1 MRRVLLIALAA
12 LLLTLPATLALA
24 QPPPPEPTPDPATLS
39 AQDAAARA
47 ERAAQEARDAAEES
61 ARYAGEASN
70 FLGIFESV
78 GTAIGVLTGVV
89 VPLIAGVA
97 AFAGLRGLSDARN
110 ELSEASENVQ
120 KELKEARERFESDMA
135 TRQAELNRLRQDLE
149 QSAANLREELQGNVQ
164 LQRESSARATL
175 ALALLPLGERQYRAQ
190 DYKGALDTYQR
201 ALDLDSDN
209 PVTHYRMGYVY
220 TQSGQLE
227 EAVQH
232 LTRAL
237 EIAPDFAPAL
247 AALGYVYRRI
257 GEKMAKGIDRDEM
270 LNKAEQKLL
279 QALKLSPKLIDD
291 DGESW
296 WGSLGGLYRRRG
308 QLEEAINA
316 YNNAAEVTPHSSY
329 PFSNL
334 ALLYVQKNDRESM
347 LRTYKRVERLAAGEV
362 QAEVDNY
369 WAYADL
375 IVARLALGR
384 SVDDILDTAIGTA
397 PMDSPY
403 TLDSLIDT
411 LGRLSAVLTA
421 EEQAPVKRVITHI
434 REVAAERRLQTEAQA
449 AAN

>member
-1 MRRVLLIALAA
+1 MARLLGIVILLIGLLFAA
-12 LLLTLPATLALA
+12 INVWAQNATPL
-24 QPPPPEPTPDPATLS
+24 PPPLDPNVQAAQNAADRARDS
-39 AQDAAARA
+39 ANDAQ
-47 ERAAQEARDAAEES
+47 RAADEA
-61 ARYAGEASN
+61 ARYAGDASN
-70 FLGIFESV
+70 FLGVFEV
-78 GTAIGVLTGVV
+78 AGTAIGILTGAVIPFLAIV
-89 VPLIAGVA
+89 AGFV
-97 AFAGLRGLSDARN
+97 GLNRLNSA
-110 ELSEASENVQ
+110 Q
-120 KELKEARERFESDMA
+120 KELEEARLRFEKEISE
-135 TRQAELNRLRQDLE
+135 RQAELVKLRDELE
-149 QSAANLREELQGNVQ
+149 ASAETLRVELSRTGA
-164 LQRESSARATL
+164 LQREDSARATL

-201 ALDLDSDN
+201 ALDLDNDN

-220 TQSGQLE
+220 TQSGELE
-227 EAVQH
+227 PALQH
-232 LTRAL
+232 LTRSL

-257 GEKMAKGIDRDEM
+257 GEKMEKGIERDSR
-270 LNKAEQKLL
+270 LNLAEQKLL

-308 QLEEAINA
+308 QIDEAIAA
-316 YNNAAEVTPHSSY
+316 YKQAAEVTPHSSY

-334 ALLYVQKNDRESM
+334 ALLYVQKNDREGM

-375 IVARLALGR
+375 IVARLALGKK
-384 SVDDILDTAIGTA
+384 VDDILETAIGTA

-411 LGRLSAVLTA
+411 LERLSSVLTA
-421 EEQAPVKRVITHI
+421 DEQVPVKRVITHI
-434 REVAAERRLQTEAQA
+434 REEAMARKTQTEDQ
-449 AAN
+449 

>member
-1 MRRVLLIALAA
+1 MRRILCVGILLLAIGLAA
-12 LLLTLPATLALA
+12 AMVNAQEAT
-24 QPPPPEPTPDPATLS
+24 PEPTSNPVIEA
-39 AQDAAARA
+39 AEAAAARA
-47 ERAAQEARDAAEES
+47 EHAADEAERSAGEA
-61 ARYAGEASN
+61 ARYANDGSN

-78 GTAIGVLTGVV
+78 GTAIGVFTGAVIPFLAIV
-89 VPLIAGVA
+89 AGFV
-97 AFAGLRGLSDARN
+97 GLNRLNSAQN
-110 ELSEASENVQ
+110 ELE
-120 KELKEARERFESDMA
+120 EARERFEKEISA
-135 TRQAELNRLRQDLE
+135 RQAELVKLRDELEASADQLRL
-149 QSAANLREELQGNVQ
+149 ELKQTGSE
-164 LQRESSARATL
+164 QREDSAKATL

-201 ALDLDSDN
+201 ALELDNDN

-220 TQSGQLE
+220 TQSGELE

-232 LTRAL
+232 LTRSL

-257 GEKMAKGIDRDEM
+257 GEKMAKGIDRDSM
-270 LNKAEQKLL
+270 LNQAESKLL
-279 QALKLSPKLIDD
+279 QALKISPKLIDD

-308 QLEEAINA
+308 QIDEAIAA
-316 YNNAAEVTPHSSY
+316 YSQAAEVTPHSSY

-334 ALLYVQKNDRESM
+334 ALLYIQKSDREGM

-375 IVARLALGR
+375 VVARLALGK

-397 PMDSPY
+397 PVDSPY
-403 TLDSLIDT
+403 TLDSLLDT
-411 LGRLSAVLTA
+411 LGRLSGVLNPD
-421 EEQAPVKRVITHI
+421 EQVPVKRVMTHI
-434 REVAAERRLQTEAQA
+434 REIATARKEQLAEQQT
-449 AAN
+449 